1 MHPPEMGR
9 ALGSHATRGTYRSAG
24 TTVLCPRGAFSQS
37 PANARVGLL
46 SASAALTDTSP
57 NGVALIR
64 GLAQHG
70 YELGRNLAFERRG
83 AEGHVDRLPRLVE
96 ELAAIKVDVIV
107 ATGYPA
113 AVAGKQAATLPV
125 VAYGA
130 GDPVGTGLVESLA
143 RPGGNLTGI

>member
-1 MHPPEMGR
+1 MRRRDILPL
-9 ALGSHATRGTYRSAG
+9 LGAAA
-24 TTVLCPRGAFSQS
+24 LCPRGAFSQS

-46 SASAALTDTSP
+46 GSGAPIADTSP

-96 ELAAIKVDVIV
+96 ELAASKVDVIV
-107 ATGYPA
+107 PP
-113 AVAGKQAATLPV
+113 ATL
-125 VAYGA
+125 
-130 GDPVGTGLVESLA
+130 
-143 RPGGNLTGI
+143 RPLPASRRRRCRSWRTEPGIRSAP